1 MTDKQSR
8 QKPDKLLDKFLD
20 ENWTN
25 SGQIPWQKTGQIP
38 EKFLVRNIAKFG
50 ISYFC
55 PEKIPVKNR
64 TFFFHRVGSGTGKSR
79 VEQFKIICTG

>member
-8 QKPDKLLDKFLD
+8 QKPDKLLD

-55 PEKIPVKNR
+55 PEKILVKNR
-64 TFFFHRVGSGTGKSR
+64 TFFFHRAAVSYSGYPPFRMTGTR
-79 VEQFKIICTG
+79 RFI